1 MTTRRILG
9 FLLIF
14 SGVAAI
20 GLSLSAPRLP
30 IMLSPLPNGIFPFHF
45 SQSSHYPKK
54 EIFGFLPF
62 WNLKEEP
69 SIRYAQLS
77 TIAFFGLD
85 VAPNGTIRTQ
95 TADGYEEPGWTAYR
109 SGTFGTI
116 VRKAHDSG
124 TKVVLVLRAFD
135 NDTIESVL
143 LDKKKQEKLIAAT
156 MDIIRLKRLDGV
168 NIDFEYVGSPPK
180 NVRNQ
185 FTAFIGSFR
194 STCNLSLVTC
204 NLSIDAYAD
213 AATATRIWDIP
224 AIEEEV
230 DHIVV
235 MAYDFTRPSSDY
247 SGPVAPLQQIKES
260 VVAYLRDVPPN
271 KLLLGVPYYG
281 YEWPT
286 YSKEPVSKTKSE
298 GYIATYK
305 RVKELVGSAA
315 SILGWDSESFTPYL
329 ISTESGQTSQ
339 IFYDDTRS
347 LGLKYD
353 FINETNLGGVA
364 IWALGYDTPNT
375 ELWGLLKE
383 KFGTAE

>member
-1 MTTRRILG
+1 M
-9 FLLIF
+9 
-14 SGVAAI
+14 
-20 GLSLSAPRLP
+20 
-30 IMLSPLPNGIFPFHF
+30 
-45 SQSSHYPKK
+45 
-54 EIFGFLPF
+54 PF

-85 VAPNGTIRTQ
+85 VAPGGTIRTQ
-95 TADGYEEPGWTAYR
+95 AADGHEEPGWTAYR

-135 NDTIESVL
+135 NGTIESVL
-143 LDKKKQEKLIAAT
+143 LDKKKQEKLIGET
-156 MDIIRLKRLDGV
+156 MEILKLKQLDGV

-180 NVRNQ
+180 NVRDK
-185 FTAFIGSFR
+185 FTNFVKALRAECLLLPAHCS
-194 STCNLSLVTC
+194 
-204 NLSIDAYAD
+204 LSIDTYAD
-213 AATATRIWDIP
+213 AATSDRLWDLP
-224 AIEEEV
+224 ALSQLV

-247 SGPVAPLQQIKES
+247 SGPVAPLQQIKEAI
-260 VVAYLRDVPPN
+260 VAYLRYVSPN

-286 YSKEPVSKTKSE
+286 YSKEPISKTKAT
-298 GYIATYK
+298 GYIATYR
-305 RVKELVGSAA
+305 RVKELVGNAA

-339 IFYDDTRS
+339 IFYDDTQS

-353 FINETNLGGVA
+353 FVNETNLGGVA

-375 ELWGLLKE
+375 ELWGLLQE
-383 KFGTAE
+383 KFGQK